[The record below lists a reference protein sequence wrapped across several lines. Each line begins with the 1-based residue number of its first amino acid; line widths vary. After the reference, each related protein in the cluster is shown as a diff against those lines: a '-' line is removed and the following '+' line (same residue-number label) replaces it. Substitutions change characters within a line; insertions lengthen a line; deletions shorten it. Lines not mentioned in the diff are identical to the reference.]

1 MYSTFIGPPRN
12 GSLARKLLHYSSV
25 VFQSVCDKCQSKED
39 SMMER
44 RNHQRYGVQPGTFAV
59 LRSTSIELS
68 KIKDMSMG
76 EIAFA
81 VIKSKPIKM
90 GQIINISTEGLAFHY
105 LDRQGGS
112 NGLYKMDILFAKDA
126 FFLDR
131 LLFKPVFDI
140 EIKTDIPLNSFAVRK
155 CGVKFGELN
164 QRQRAQLE
172 YYICH
177 HTLDSDEFKTTS
189 QPWYDER
196 LMLCNPSEMVE
207 SLA

>member
-1 MYSTFIGPPRN
+1 
-12 GSLARKLLHYSSV
+12 
-25 VFQSVCDKCQSKED
+25 
-39 SMMER
+39 MER

-90 GQIINISTEGLAFHY
+90 GQIINISTDGLAFHY
-105 LDRQGGS
+105 IDRNKGS
-112 NGLYKMDILFAKDA
+112 HSLFKMDILYAKDA
-126 FFLDR
+126 FYLDR
-131 LLFKPVFDI
+131 ILFKPVFDY
-140 EIKTDIPLNSFAVRK
+140 EIKSDLPLNSFSIRK

-164 QRQRAQLE
+164 QRQRSQLA
-172 YYICH
+172 YFICN
-177 HTLDSDEFKTTS
+177 HTVDLTELTPTQ
-189 QPWYDER
+189 QPLKDKRW
-196 LMLCNPSEMVE
+196 MLREANQVVE